1 MKRNQAA
8 QSSLGRILF
17 NPTLFRDITEKDG
30 EIAFGLVLL
39 FEILS
44 LVISAVTKSHAY
56 IPASVLF
63 FLVLLVLNK
72 NKLHT
77 LGLTTS
83 KWKITAGIFAVLLVI
98 AFLVNLEN
106 IQSGMVT
113 EYDFLVN
120 GAYYLVLMFFT
131 EEIIFIGYL
140 WPRVVVLLGNHKGTI
155 VCGILY
161 GMTNL
166 LFAYCLEGA
175 AISFLSVFNFISE
188 GILMQYCLSFLY
200 ACSGNIYLPTIVHC
214 TYHFFV
220 IEKTLDYF
228 MKIF

>member
-1 MKRNQAA
+1 MKQNNVA
-8 QSSLGRILF
+8 QSSFGRILF
-17 NPTLFRDITEKDG
+17 NPTLFRDITKKDG
-30 EIAFGLVLL
+30 EIAFGLVTL

-44 LVISAVTKSHAY
+44 LVIINVTKSYVY
-56 IPASVLF
+56 IPAAVLF

-83 KWKITAGIFAVLLVI
+83 KCRITVGIFAVLLVI

-106 IQSGMVT
+106 IQTGKIT
-113 EYDFLVN
+113 GYDFLAN
-120 GAYYLVLMFFT
+120 GTYYLGLMFFT

-161 GMTNL
+161 GMTHL
-166 LFAYCLEGA
+166 LFAYCLGGA
-175 AISFLSVFNFISE
+175 AISFLSVFNFICE
-188 GILMQYCLSFLY
+188 GILMQYCFSFLY
-200 ACSGNIYLPTIVHC
+200 AYSGNIYLPTIIHAS
-214 TYHFFV
+214 YHFFV
-220 IEKTLDYF
+220 VEKTFGYF